1 MKFSKYVRAIRKKE
15 GHGSLSAFAGR
26 IGISPSEL
34 NRLIVGSVISP
45 RLDLLRR
52 IEIATGGSVKALSD
66 FDFERKD
73 VA

>member
-1 MKFSKYVRAIRKKE
+1 MKFSKYIRAIRKKD
-15 GHGSLSAFAGR
+15 GHGSLTAFAGR
-26 IGISPSEL
+26 IGISPASL

-52 IEIATGGSVKALSD
+52 IEIASGGSVKALSD

-73 VA
+73 VE

>member
-1 MKFSKYVRAIRKKE
+1 MKFSKYVRAIRKKD
-15 GHGSLSAFAGR
+15 GHGSLTAFAGR
-26 IGISPSEL
+26 IGISPASL

-52 IEIATGGSVKALSD
+52 IEIASGGSVKALSD

-73 VA
+73 VE